1 MLASVYFLRAA
12 LDASPAAALIAV
24 LVPKVGIAD
33 SSAIALAG
41 SVLTSQLAFLKN
53 YSSVSSILMRYLI
66 AFYSTKKFYLTF
78 KINSLTWDQLFR
90 LTVKKIKFNYQT

>member
-24 LVPKVGIAD
+24 LVPKVGIAN

-41 SVLTSQLAFLKN
+41 SVITSQLAFLKN
-53 YSSVSSILMRYLI
+53 
-66 AFYSTKKFYLTF
+66 
-78 KINSLTWDQLFR
+78 
-90 LTVKKIKFNYQT
+90 